1 MAIAGRCE
9 PVKRVC
15 QLRDTPPKAK
25 NKAVTVLPASWK
37 LTPQQKAFIDAFAED
52 DIKKTINIPA
62 RSMWGINPLFI
73 DVLFCTL

>member
-15 QLRDTPPKAK
+15 QLRDTPLKAK

-52 DIKKTINIPA
+52 DIKKQ
-62 RSMWGINPLFI
+62 
-73 DVLFCTL
+73 